1 MTAPIQ
7 GQPFDPDEEKL
18 LQDTMKYW
26 QQVWNEA
33 PMQALTRIEDAA
45 KQMIAITTGL
55 QGFYIA
61 IFVFSS
67 IRVQVKA
74 ALGDVAGAFIL
85 LLFFLPLA
93 CWLVSL
99 FFAIHVFVPRVRPG
113 VNFNEV
119 SVSTW
124 QKIKDAYRQASEEKL
139 RWLRYSHRWL
149 VVSFVLVLIAIVVFI
164 LLPISRN

>member
-1 MTAPIQ
+1 MTTPIQ
-7 GQPFDPDEEKL
+7 GQPLPPDEEKL
-18 LQDTMKYW
+18 VQDTMKYW

-33 PMQALTRIEDAA
+33 PIQALTRIEDAA

-67 IRVQVKA
+67 LRVQVRA
-74 ALGDVAGAFIL
+74 ALGDGVGTVIL
-85 LLFFLPLA
+85 FLFFLPLA

-99 FFAIHVFVPRVRPG
+99 FFAIRVFVPRVRSG

-119 SVSTW
+119 SVSAW
-124 QKIKDAYRQASEEKL
+124 QNIRDAYRQASEEKL
-139 RWLRYSHRWL
+139 RWLQYSHRWL
-149 VVSFVLVLIAIVVFI
+149 LTSFVLVLIAIVVFI
-164 LLPISRN
+164 FLPTVPA